1 MSTALA
7 PGTRRL
13 LSVLGLL
20 VLLALVLPAASRA
33 DGQSCSGKL
42 KRLSKTEDR
51 DTGVMYQFRCS
62 QPITAFALISTRE
75 LTGFD
80 VSADVF
86 DPASAGGAIRG
97 DDRLGN
103 CGGDIPSFG
112 FSCAGT
118 YSAQNRIIRSNFDTT
133 GNPCARDRRRELKL
147 RAAVVVVDDQGALV
161 GPFQLSKIRGCP
173 RAHKPGRKHSGH
185 AARRR

>member
-7 PGTRRL
+7 SESRRL
-13 LSVLGLL
+13 VSVIGVLA
-20 VLLALVLPAASRA
+20 LLALVLPAAARA
-33 DGQSCSGKL
+33 DGQSCAGKL
-42 KRLSKTEDR
+42 KRLPKTEER
-51 DTGVMYQFRCS
+51 DTGVMYQFRCA
-62 QPITAFALISTRE
+62 QPITAFALITTSE

-112 FSCAGT
+112 FRCSGT
-118 YSAQNRIIRSNFDTT
+118 YSAQNRIIRSNFDAT
-133 GNPCARDRRRELKL
+133 GNPCARAASGERKL
-147 RAAVVVVDDQGALV
+147 RAAVVVVDPEGALA
-161 GPFQLSKIRGCP
+161 GPFPLSKIRGCP
-173 RAHKPGRKHSGH
+173 RVHKSGGKHHHAAHKS
-185 AARRR
+185 